1 MSPLVRHIGVAVL
14 LVLLSIP
21 LHAQS
26 MPPTSLRSALTW
38 SFSSSRT
45 FQDTTV
51 RAAAVDSSDVR
62 GSRSPAL
69 AVALSAVVPGA
80 GQIYA
85 KRYWTLPFVW
95 GFGYWFIRQYRAAD
109 SKYVEWRSSYTDAV
123 ATSPP
128 PGLTLT
134 DIKRIRDFYRDE
146 RDRFAFYLAI
156 TYVLNIVDAYVGAS
170 LYNFDVG
177 ENLGA
182 TRNLQLRLNIPLR

>member
-1 MSPLVRHIGVAVL
+1 MAI
-14 LVLLSIP
+14 
-21 LHAQS
+21 
-26 MPPTSLRSALTW
+26 
-38 SFSSSRT
+38 
-45 FQDTTV
+45 QDTSV
-51 RAAAVDSSDVR
+51 GAAAADSSNVR
-62 GSRSPAL
+62 GTRSPAL
-69 AVALSAVVPGA
+69 AIALSAVVPGA

-85 KRYWTLPFVW
+85 QRYWTLPFIW

-109 SKYVEWRSSYTDAV
+109 SKYVEWRTSYTDAV
-123 ATSPP
+123 AASPP

-170 LYNFDVG
+170 LYGFDVG

-182 TRNLQLRLNIPLR
+182 TRNLQLRLNIPIR